1 MASPI
6 DTPPPDFTPRADS
19 SDLARLAGLWLLG
32 LAGIY
37 LSYGWIAGLGLE
49 GNWAFLERAAMIVGP
64 STVAFAL
71 LISPALFAAS
81 VAQTGELDR
90 YPGRLLARRW
100 TLFAL
105 FAGVAFLL
113 STLSA
118 TIATSQMS
126 PVVRDPAEAFP
137 ISPPPTLALTRHLI
151 SISLAAFVPIAGIAG
166 ILIGHVTNWWHPYWC
181 TTVRWV
187 SGLALMASY
196 LIPFLATANA
206 IAQHGTSPV
215 WIIVNPLALPLIL
228 TLALAVR
235 ERDALGLGLG
245 AWWRRTDPNALDPEA
260 LERIVDGLAGDPD
273 SRIDPRDL
281 TGPEREVATLVTM
294 MRRIAGPRAKLSE
307 SRVRKIVTALVE
319 ASPASAPETESPR
332 RSWLQPS
339 VLGGFCTSWTCLA
352 AGLLIVSPL
361 GGVPISVASA
371 AVVGFLGSA
380 GIFLVARR
388 FPGLAVTVPT

>member
-6 DTPPPDFTPRADS
+6 DTPPPDFPPRADS

-49 GNWAFLERAAMIVGP
+49 GNRAFLERAAMIVGP
-64 STVAFAL
+64 FPVAFAL
-71 LISPALFAAS
+71 LVSPALFAAG
-81 VAQTGELDR
+81 VGQMNCAERDLGQ
-90 YPGRLLARRW
+90 LLARCW
-100 TLFAL
+100 ALFAV

-113 STLSA
+113 STIGA
-118 TIATSQMS
+118 TIAPSLAS
-126 PVVRDPAEAFP
+126 PA
-137 ISPPPTLALTRHLI
+137 PPPPPSAPVTSLPPPLALTRHLI
-151 SISLAAFVPIAGIAG
+151 SISLAAFVPIVGIAG

-181 TTVRWV
+181 STVRWV
-187 SGLALMASY
+187 SGVALMASY

-245 AWWRRTDPNALDPEA
+245 VWWRRTDPNALDPEA

-294 MRRIAGPRAKLSE
+294 IRRIAGPRAKLSE
-307 SRVRKIVTALVE
+307 SRVREIVTALVE

-361 GGVPISVASA
+361 GGVPTSVASA

-380 GIFLVARR
+380 GILLVARR